1 MTILSEISLYFIGIR
16 QQQDNAEKV
25 VNFSVN
31 PFNRMSFGM
40 NKWVRFVA
48 DIFFIP
54 FLISLEQIY
63 KVKEMSNIC

>member
-40 NKWVRFVA
+40 NK
-48 DIFFIP
+48 
-54 FLISLEQIY
+54 
-63 KVKEMSNIC
+63 